1 MQANELISSSV
12 TTLHPDDNG
21 DRALSLMNELRV
33 NHLAVVRN
41 SFYLGI
47 LSEKEIL
54 SWTKTDEFIE
64 EHLSEL
70 TAPSVIDSQHLY
82 DIIQTV
88 ELNSLSIVPVLDE
101 EKHYLGAITNRKL
114 LYTIAKSTSVQS
126 IGGMIVLQM
135 KENDYCMSEIARII
149 ESNNTKI
156 LSSYITSIPSD
167 QIMELTLKL
176 NKVDIAAIVKDFERF
191 DYTISAS
198 YNKSNQEDNFLD
210 RYESLMRFLN
220 P

>member
-1 MQANELISSSV
+1 MKASNLISSSLI
-12 TTLHPDDNG
+12 TLHPDDDG
-21 DRALSLMNELRV
+21 DRALSLMDELRV

-54 SWTKTDEFIE
+54 SWDKTDEFIE
-64 EHLSEL
+64 EHISEL
-70 TAPSVIDSQHLY
+70 SAPSVIGSQHLF

-88 ELNSLSIVPVLDE
+88 EQNSLSIIPVLDE

-114 LYTIAKSTSVQS
+114 LYTIAKSTAVQS
-126 IGGMIVLQM
+126 VGGVIVLQM
-135 KENDYCMSEIARII
+135 NQNDYSMSEISRII
-149 ESNNTKI
+149 EENDTKI
-156 LSSYITSIPSD
+156 LSSYITSVPNAQKIE
-167 QIMELTLKL
+167 ITLKL
-176 NKVDIAAIVKDFERF
+176 NKIDITAIVKDFDRF
-191 DYTISAS
+191 DYTLIAS
-198 YNKSNQEDNFLD
+198 YNQDENNDDFLE

>member
-1 MQANELISSSV
+1 MQASQLISSSLI
-12 TTLHPDDNG
+12 TLHPDDDG
-21 DRALSLMNELRV
+21 DRALSLMDELRV

-54 SWTKTDEFIE
+54 SWDKTDEFIE

-70 TAPSVIDSQHLY
+70 SAPSVFGSQHLF

-88 ELNSLSIVPVLDE
+88 EQNSLSIIPVLDE

-114 LYTIAKSTSVQS
+114 LYTIAKSTAVQS
-126 IGGMIVLQM
+126 VGGVIVLQM
-135 KENDYCMSEIARII
+135 NQNDYSMYEISRII
-149 ESNNTKI
+149 EENDTKI
-156 LSSYITSIPSD
+156 LSSYITSVPNAQKIE
-167 QIMELTLKL
+167 ITLKL
-176 NKVDIAAIVKDFERF
+176 NKIDITAIVKDFDRF
-191 DYTISAS
+191 DYTLIAS
-198 YNKSNQEDNFLD
+198 YNQDENNDDFLE

>member
-1 MQANELISSSV
+1 MQASQLISSSLI
-12 TTLHPDDNG
+12 TLHPDDDG
-21 DRALSLMNELRV
+21 DRALSLMDELKV

-47 LSEKEIL
+47 ISEKEIL
-54 SWTKTDEFIE
+54 NWDNPNEFID

-70 TAPSVIDSQHLY
+70 SAPSVIGSQHLF
-82 DIIQTV
+82 DIIQVV
-88 ELNSLSIVPVLDE
+88 ELNSLSIIPVLDE

-114 LYTIAKSTSVQS
+114 LYTIAKSTTVQS
-126 IGGMIVLQM
+126 VGGVIVLQM
-135 KENDYCMSEIARII
+135 NQNDYSMSKIARIV

-156 LSSYITSIPSD
+156 LSSYITSIPKA
-167 QIMELTLKL
+167 QKVELTLKL
-176 NKVDIAAIVKDFERF
+176 NKADITAIIKDFERF
-191 DYTISAS
+191 DYKIMAS
-198 YNKSNQEDNFLD
+198 FKEDENDDDFLD